1 MSTDWKNNPQ
11 WDAYLLA
18 NHEYKDCNQM
28 ANDLGIHSVSA
39 VKARLHG
46 LLTGRKTMRKLV
58 VVETGSNSFQLQENG
73 LIIYACRRQA
83 ASPNHWE
90 AIDVKGECVDKD
102 KYRADLV
109 ERLQMK
115 EVYTNLEGQ
124 KFYGTSEGITRELV
138 REMASNFSITL
149 PEELTND
156 QMQDIAQAI
165 VDWNSES
172 MSDSNDYGDT
182 FESTLNSMF
191 PQEESSAP
199 PAIAIEVPE
208 DGAVMGVE
216 AICENIG
223 LWTSRHMTKLFRVE
237 RVREDW
243 SNELSNEEKSAS
255 LNQDLYMAYMT
266 LDANGWVRDTQLGD
280 MRINAGEPVTRYL
293 KYEGD
298 HQYDLVISKTV
309 NRAFITIREL

>member
-1 MSTDWKNNPQ
+1 
-11 WDAYLLA
+11 
-18 NHEYKDCNQM
+18 
-28 ANDLGIHSVSA
+28 
-39 VKARLHG
+39 
-46 LLTGRKTMRKLV
+46 
-58 VVETGSNSFQLQENG
+58 
-73 LIIYACRRQA
+73 
-83 ASPNHWE
+83 
-90 AIDVKGECVDKD
+90 
-102 KYRADLV
+102 
-109 ERLQMK
+109 
-115 EVYTNLEGQ
+115 
-124 KFYGTSEGITRELV
+124 
-138 REMASNFSITL
+138 
-149 PEELTND
+149 
-156 QMQDIAQAI
+156 
-165 VDWNSES
+165 